1 MSFFS
6 EFTTNIVLKPIVI
19 FPKIDLSQKIAQF
32 FQRIYTKYNVDFTR
46 KMTLAQNIIAQ
57 NDILN
62 QNNNYPTN
70 EILWWTLTHIQINI
84 SKEIEVFFY
93 HIWHFVNVYKPLHK
107 KSLFF

>member
-1 MSFFS
+1 MVTICYKNEKILQNWYFCKIFDFTSEAHITKKLRLLILIVIFS

-19 FPKIDLSQKIAQF
+19 FPKINNKIAQF

-57 NDILN
+57 NDTLN

-70 EILWWTLTHIQINI
+70 EIL
-84 SKEIEVFFY
+84 
-93 HIWHFVNVYKPLHK
+93 
-107 KSLFF
+107 